1 MYLASIFN
9 YYRIGRFVFALTLLI
24 AFQIAGLPYAIPS
37 LRNILVIYIFIV
49 LFRLVVASEKINY
62 FDFLFDI
69 VFITAMVYISLGV
82 YSYLTFIYLFPIF
95 FSSILIKTKKILLF
109 PLVSIVLYGAV
120 YYSYGIITEKESI
133 LNILLHFL
141 AFSVIALAG
150 DNLKLQMESQER
162 YIKRLE
168 EETIKMKGYERLY
181 RVSADLAHELRN
193 PLASISAAVQFLEEG
208 RDDREL
214 IEMLGSETKR
224 ITSLVN
230 DFLLFSRPAD
240 APREDVDLSE
250 MLRGIIN
257 HQDTGKKISLDAA
270 NTVMVT
276 ANRTFMEVAVNNI
289 IKNALDAAKS
299 SVRVILRNN
308 PTARYIVKDGEGRW
322 FNKDGSS
329 EIIIEVEDDGSG
341 IDEMMRDKI
350 FEPFVTTKA
359 EGTGLGLAIA
369 YRIITGYG
377 GNILVDESSL
387 GGAKFSIVFPAKK

>member
-1 MYLASIFN
+1 MYLASVFN
-9 YYRIGRFVFALTLLI
+9 YYRIGRFIFALTLLI

-69 VFITAMVYISLGV
+69 VFITAMVYINLGI

-95 FSSILIKTKKILLF
+95 FASVLIKTKKILLF
-109 PLVSIVLYGAV
+109 PVVSIALYGAV
-120 YYSYGIITEKESI
+120 YYSYGIIGEKESA
-133 LNILLHFL
+133 LNISLHFF

-150 DNLKLQMESQER
+150 DNLKVRMENQER

-168 EETIKMKGYERLY
+168 EERIKMKGYERLY

-208 RDDREL
+208 RNNREL
-214 IEMLGSETKR
+214 IDMLGSETKR
-224 ITSLVN
+224 ITGLVN
-230 DFLLFSRPAD
+230 DFLLFSRPTD

-250 MLRGIIN
+250 MLNAIIKYQN
-257 HQDTGKKISLDAA
+257 TDKKIELDAA
-270 NTVMVT
+270 NTVSIT

-299 SVRVILRNN
+299 SVKVVLKDN
-308 PTARYIVKDGEGRW
+308 PAARYIVKDGEGRW
-322 FNKDGSS
+322 FNKDSGNG
-329 EIIIEVEDDGSG
+329 IIIDVEDDGPG
-341 IDEMMRDKI
+341 INEEIKDKI
-350 FEPFVTTKA
+350 FEPFVTTKSD
-359 EGTGLGLAIA
+359 GTGLGLAIA
-369 YRIITGYG
+369 YRIITGFG
-377 GNILVDESSL
+377 GNILVDESLL
-387 GGAKFSIVFPAKK
+387 GGAKFSIVFPEKK